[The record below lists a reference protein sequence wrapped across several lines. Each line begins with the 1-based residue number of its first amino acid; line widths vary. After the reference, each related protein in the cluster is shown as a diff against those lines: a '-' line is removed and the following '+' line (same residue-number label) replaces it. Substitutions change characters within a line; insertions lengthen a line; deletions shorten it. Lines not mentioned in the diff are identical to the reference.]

1 MDSLGYYAILG
12 VSQGA
17 NFQEI
22 KKSYRKLAKKYHPD
36 RNKSAHAE
44 EIIKKIN
51 EAFETLSDRR
61 KTKQYDRESSNIFD
75 QKDSNNE
82 EKEESLSDQKQ
93 MNSHKFAK
101 LESENNLGY
110 DNLLLDTV
118 RSRFHILIEPSL
130 CLAFGGCE
138 SIAPKVFVVDKSKHI
153 NPKARVE
160 SETADTLDRIVMAA
174 QACPTKAIK
183 IIDRYT
189 GNQIYP
195 WREIISSLTKGCS
208 PIKYH

>member
-1 MDSLGYYAILG
+1 MDSQGYYAILG
-12 VSQGA
+12 VSQSA

-36 RNKSAHAE
+36 KNKSPLAE
-44 EIIKKIN
+44 ETIKKIN
-51 EAFETLSDRR
+51 EAFEILSDRR
-61 KTKQYDRESSNIFD
+61 KRKQYDLEASNIYD
-75 QKDSNNE
+75 ANDSTYE
-82 EKEESLSDQKQ
+82 EKEENLSDQMQ
-93 MNSHKFAK
+93 RNSYNFSKP
-101 LESENNLGY
+101 ESTSNLGY
-110 DNLLLDTV
+110 DNLLLDTIK
-118 RSRFHILIEPSL
+118 SRFHILIEPSL

-138 SIAPKVFVVDKSKHI
+138 TIAPKVFVVDKSKHI
-153 NPKARVE
+153 NPKARVQ

-195 WREIISSLTKGCS
+195 
-208 PIKYH
+208 

>member
-1 MDSLGYYAILG
+1 MGSQGYYAILG
-12 VSQGA
+12 VSHDA
-17 NFQEI
+17 NYQEI

-36 RNKSAHAE
+36 RNKSPHAE
-44 EIIKKIN
+44 ETIKKIN
-51 EAFETLSDRR
+51 QAFEILSDRR
-61 KTKQYDRESSNIFD
+61 KRKQYDLESSNIFD
-75 QKDSNNE
+75 LNDPINE
-82 EKEESLSDQKQ
+82 EKGENLSNQEQ
-93 MNSHKFAK
+93 RNSYKFAK
-101 LESENNLGY
+101 SESKNNLGY
-110 DNLLLDTV
+110 DNLLLDTI

-153 NPKARVE
+153 NPKARVK

-195 WREIISSLTKGCS
+195 
-208 PIKYH
+208 

>member
-1 MDSLGYYAILG
+1 MDSGGYYALLG
-12 VSQGA
+12 VSQSA

-36 RNKSAHAE
+36 RNKSPLAE
-44 EIIKKIN
+44 ETIKKIN
-51 EAFETLSDRR
+51 EAFEILSDRR
-61 KTKQYDRESSNIFD
+61 KRKQYDLEASNIYD
-75 QKDSNNE
+75 ANNSFE
-82 EKEESLSDQKQ
+82 EKEENLSEQIPR
-93 MNSHKFAK
+93 NSHSFKK
-101 LESENNLGY
+101 PESKSNLGH
-110 DNLLLDTV
+110 DNLLLDTIK
-118 RSRFHILIEPSL
+118 SRFHILIEPSL

-138 SIAPKVFVVDKSKHI
+138 TIAPKVFVVDKSKHI
-153 NPKARVE
+153 NPKARVQ

-195 WREIISSLTKGCS
+195 
-208 PIKYH
+208 

>member
-1 MDSLGYYAILG
+1 
-12 VSQGA
+12 
-17 NFQEI
+17 
-22 KKSYRKLAKKYHPD
+22 
-36 RNKSAHAE
+36 
-44 EIIKKIN
+44 
-51 EAFETLSDRR
+51 
-61 KTKQYDRESSNIFD
+61 
-75 QKDSNNE
+75 
-82 EKEESLSDQKQ
+82 
-93 MNSHKFAK
+93 
-101 LESENNLGY
+101 
-110 DNLLLDTV
+110 
-118 RSRFHILIEPSL
+118 L

-195 WREIISSLTKGCS
+195 
-208 PIKYH
+208 

>member
-1 MDSLGYYAILG
+1 MDSQGYYAILR
-12 VSQGA
+12 VSQSA

-36 RNKSAHAE
+36 KNKSPLAE
-44 EIIKKIN
+44 ETIKKIN
-51 EAFETLSDRR
+51 EAFEILSDRR
-61 KTKQYDRESSNIFD
+61 KRKQYDLEGSNIYD
-75 QKDSNNE
+75 TNDSTYE
-82 EKEESLSDQKQ
+82 EKEENLSDQTQ
-93 MNSHKFAK
+93 RNQYNLAK
-101 LESENNLGY
+101 PESTSNLGY
-110 DNLLLDTV
+110 DNLLLDTIK
-118 RSRFHILIEPSL
+118 SRFHILIEPSL

-138 SIAPKVFVVDKSKHI
+138 TIAPKVFVVDKSKHI
-153 NPKARVE
+153 NPKAKVQ

-195 WREIISSLTKGCS
+195 
-208 PIKYH
+208 

>member
-1 MDSLGYYAILG
+1 MDSLGYYVILG
-12 VSQGA
+12 VSQDA

-44 EIIKKIN
+44 ETIKKIN

-61 KTKQYDRESSNIFD
+61 KRKQYDRESSNIFD

-93 MNSHKFAK
+93 TNLHKFTK

-195 WREIISSLTKGCS
+195 
-208 PIKYH
+208 

>member
-12 VSQGA
+12 VSQDA

-44 EIIKKIN
+44 ETIKKIN

-61 KTKQYDRESSNIFD
+61 KRKQYDRESSNIFD
-75 QKDSNNE
+75 QKDSYNE
-82 EKEESLSDQKQ
+82 EKEENLSDQKQ
-93 MNSHKFAK
+93 TNSHKFTK

-195 WREIISSLTKGCS
+195 
-208 PIKYH
+208 

>member
-1 MDSLGYYAILG
+1 MDSQGYYAILG
-12 VSQGA
+12 VSQSA

-36 RNKSAHAE
+36 KNKSPLAE
-44 EIIKKIN
+44 ETIKKIN
-51 EAFETLSDRR
+51 EAFEILSDRR
-61 KTKQYDRESSNIFD
+61 KRKQYDLEVSNIYD
-75 QKDSNNE
+75 ANDSTYE
-82 EKEESLSDQKQ
+82 EKEENLSDQMQ
-93 MNSHKFAK
+93 RNSYNFSKP
-101 LESENNLGY
+101 ESTSNLGY
-110 DNLLLDTV
+110 DNLLLDTIK
-118 RSRFHILIEPSL
+118 SRFHILIEPSL

-138 SIAPKVFVVDKSKHI
+138 TIAPKVFVVDKSKHI
-153 NPKARVE
+153 NPKARVQ

-195 WREIISSLTKGCS
+195 
-208 PIKYH
+208 

>member
-51 EAFETLSDRR
+51 QAFETLSDRR
-61 KTKQYDRESSNIFD
+61 KRKQYDRESSNIFD

-82 EKEESLSDQKQ
+82 EKEENLSDQKQ
-93 MNSHKFAK
+93 TNSNNFTK

-195 WREIISSLTKGCS
+195 
-208 PIKYH
+208 

>member
-1 MDSLGYYAILG
+1 MDCRGYYAILG
-12 VSQGA
+12 VSEGA

-36 RNKSAHAE
+36 RNKSDNAE
-44 EIIKKIN
+44 ETIKKIN
-51 EAFETLSDRR
+51 EAFETLSDRKKR
-61 KTKQYDRESSNIFD
+61 KQYDLESSNIFD
-75 QKDSNNE
+75 LVESNNG
-82 EKEESLSDQKQ
+82 EKEENLSDQNQ
-93 MNSHKFAK
+93 ENLQNFAK
-101 LESENNLGY
+101 SEFKSNSGL
-110 DNLLLDTV
+110 DSSLLDTI

-138 SIAPKVFVVDKSKHI
+138 SIAPKVFVVDKNKRI

-160 SETADTLDRIVMAA
+160 SETADTLDKIVMAA

-195 WREIISSLTKGCS
+195 
-208 PIKYH
+208 

>member
-1 MDSLGYYAILG
+1 MDCRGYYAILG
-12 VSQGA
+12 VSEDA

-36 RNKSAHAE
+36 RNKSANAE
-44 EIIKKIN
+44 ETIKKIN

-61 KTKQYDRESSNIFD
+61 RRKQYDLESSNIFD
-75 QKDSNNE
+75 LEESNNE
-82 EKEESLSDQKQ
+82 EKEENLSDQKQ
-93 MNSHKFAK
+93 KISQKFAK
-101 LESENNLGY
+101 SEFKNNLVH
-110 DNLLLDTV
+110 DSSLLDTI

-138 SIAPKVFVVDKSKHI
+138 SIAPKVFVVDKNKRI

-195 WREIISSLTKGCS
+195 
-208 PIKYH
+208 

>member
-1 MDSLGYYAILG
+1 MDCRGYYAILG
-12 VSQGA
+12 VSEDA

-36 RNKSAHAE
+36 RNKSANAE
-44 EIIKKIN
+44 ETIKKIN

-61 KTKQYDRESSNIFD
+61 KRKQYDLESSNIFD
-75 QKDSNNE
+75 LEESNNE
-82 EKEESLSDQKQ
+82 EKEENLSDQKQ
-93 MNSHKFAK
+93 KNSQKFAK
-101 LESENNLGY
+101 SEFKNNLVH
-110 DNLLLDTV
+110 DSSLLDTI

-138 SIAPKVFVVDKSKHI
+138 SIAPKVFVVDKNKRI

-195 WREIISSLTKGCS
+195 
-208 PIKYH
+208 

>member
-1 MDSLGYYAILG
+1 MDCRGYYAILG
-12 VSQGA
+12 VSDDA

-36 RNKSAHAE
+36 RNKSANAE
-44 EIIKKIN
+44 ETIKKIN

-61 KTKQYDRESSNIFD
+61 RRKQYDLESSNIFD
-75 QKDSNNE
+75 LEESNNE
-82 EKEESLSDQKQ
+82 EKEENLSDQKQ
-93 MNSHKFAK
+93 KNSQKFAK
-101 LESENNLGY
+101 SVFKNNLVH
-110 DNLLLDTV
+110 DSSLLDTI

-138 SIAPKVFVVDKSKHI
+138 SIAPKVFVVDKNKRI

-195 WREIISSLTKGCS
+195 
-208 PIKYH
+208 

>member
-51 EAFETLSDRR
+51 QAFETLSDRR
-61 KTKQYDRESSNIFD
+61 KRKQYDRESSNIFD

-195 WREIISSLTKGCS
+195 
-208 PIKYH
+208 

>member
-1 MDSLGYYAILG
+1 MDCRGYYAILG
-12 VSQGA
+12 VSEDA

-36 RNKSAHAE
+36 RNKSPLAE
-44 EIIKKIN
+44 ETIKKIN
-51 EAFETLSDRR
+51 EAFEILSDRR
-61 KTKQYDRESSNIFD
+61 KRKQYDLEASNIYD
-75 QKDSNNE
+75 ANDSAFE
-82 EKEESLSDQKQ
+82 EKEENLSDQIQ
-93 MNSHKFAK
+93 RNSYDLIKS
-101 LESENNLGY
+101 ESKSNLGH
-110 DNLLLDTV
+110 DNLLLDTIK
-118 RSRFHILIEPSL
+118 SRFHILIEPSL

-138 SIAPKVFVVDKSKHI
+138 TISPKVFVVDKSKHI
-153 NPKARVE
+153 NPKAKVQ

-195 WREIISSLTKGCS
+195 
-208 PIKYH
+208 

>member
-1 MDSLGYYAILG
+1 MDCRGYYAILG
-12 VSQGA
+12 VSEGA

-36 RNKSAHAE
+36 RNKSDNAE
-44 EIIKKIN
+44 ETIKKIN
-51 EAFETLSDRR
+51 EAFETLSDRKKR
-61 KTKQYDRESSNIFD
+61 KQYDLESSNIFD
-75 QKDSNNE
+75 LVESNNG
-82 EKEESLSDQKQ
+82 EKEENLSDQNQ
-93 MNSHKFAK
+93 ENLQNFAK
-101 LESENNLGY
+101 SEFKSNSGL
-110 DNLLLDTV
+110 DSSLLDTI

-138 SIAPKVFVVDKSKHI
+138 SIAPKVFVVDKNKRI

-195 WREIISSLTKGCS
+195 
-208 PIKYH
+208 

>member
-1 MDSLGYYAILG
+1 MDCRGYYAILG
-12 VSQGA
+12 VSEDA

-36 RNKSAHAE
+36 RNKSDNAE
-44 EIIKKIN
+44 ETIKKIN
-51 EAFETLSDRR
+51 EAFETLSDRKKR
-61 KTKQYDRESSNIFD
+61 KQYDLESLNIFD
-75 QKDSNNE
+75 LEELNNG
-82 EKEESLSDQKQ
+82 EKENLSDQKQ
-93 MNSHKFAK
+93 ENLQNFAK
-101 LESENNLGY
+101 SEFKSNSGH
-110 DNLLLDTV
+110 DSSLLDTI

-138 SIAPKVFVVDKSKHI
+138 SIAPKVFVVDKNKRI

-195 WREIISSLTKGCS
+195 
-208 PIKYH
+208 

>member
-1 MDSLGYYAILG
+1 MDCRGYYAILG
-12 VSQGA
+12 VSEDA

-36 RNKSAHAE
+36 RNKSANAE
-44 EIIKKIN
+44 ETIKKIN

-61 KTKQYDRESSNIFD
+61 RRKQYDLESSNIFD
-75 QKDSNNE
+75 LEESNNE
-82 EKEESLSDQKQ
+82 EKEENLSDQKQ
-93 MNSHKFAK
+93 KNSQKFAK
-101 LESENNLGY
+101 SVFKNNLVH
-110 DNLLLDTV
+110 DSSLLDTI

-138 SIAPKVFVVDKSKHI
+138 SIAPKVFVVDKNKRI

-195 WREIISSLTKGCS
+195 
-208 PIKYH
+208 

>member
-51 EAFETLSDRR
+51 QAFETLSDRR
-61 KTKQYDRESSNIFD
+61 KRKQYDRESSNIFD

-93 MNSHKFAK
+93 TNSHNFTK

-195 WREIISSLTKGCS
+195 
-208 PIKYH
+208 

>member
-1 MDSLGYYAILG
+1 MDCRGYYAILG
-12 VSQGA
+12 ISERA

-36 RNKSAHAE
+36 RNKSANAE
-44 EIIKKIN
+44 ETIKKIN

-61 KTKQYDRESSNIFD
+61 KRKQYDLESSNVFD
-75 QKDSNNE
+75 LEESNNG
-82 EKEESLSDQKQ
+82 EKEENLSDQKQ
-93 MNSHKFAK
+93 KNSQKLAK
-101 LESENNLGY
+101 SEFK
-110 DNLLLDTV
+110 DNLVDDSSLLDTI

-138 SIAPKVFVVDKSKHI
+138 SIAPKVFVVDKNKRI

-195 WREIISSLTKGCS
+195 
-208 PIKYH
+208 

>member
-1 MDSLGYYAILG
+1 MDCRGYYAILG
-12 VSQGA
+12 VSEDA

-36 RNKSAHAE
+36 RNKSDNAE
-44 EIIKKIN
+44 DTIKKIN
-51 EAFETLSDRR
+51 EAFETLSDRKKR
-61 KTKQYDRESSNIFD
+61 KQYDLESSNIFD
-75 QKDSNNE
+75 LEESNNG
-82 EKEESLSDQKQ
+82 EKENLSDQKQ
-93 MNSHKFAK
+93 ENLQNFAK
-101 LESENNLGY
+101 SEFKSNSGH
-110 DNLLLDTV
+110 DSSLLDTI

-138 SIAPKVFVVDKSKHI
+138 SIAPKVFVVDKNKRI

-195 WREIISSLTKGCS
+195 
-208 PIKYH
+208 